1 MSKSQFPKD
10 WDQDRVG
17 RVLKH
22 YEDQTDDQAAAED
35 EAAYDTT
42 THTSMNVPVD
52 LVPKIR
58 ELIAKR
64 RAS

>member
-1 MSKSQFPKD
+1 MTKSKLPKD
-10 WDQDRVG
+10 WDEARVK
-17 RVLKH
+17 RVAEH
-22 YEDQTDDQAAAED
+22 YERQSDDDAAAEGELAD
-35 EAAYDTT
+35 NAT
-42 THTSMNVPVD
+42 THTSMDVPVD